1 MEKFKTLNN
10 RASRDLLN
18 MACQGALRAVGYL
31 LYNYRDTF
39 EPEVYQRLFK
49 AVCNIVGDDIYLIP
63 NMQTLSLEVRYY
75 MITLL
80 NPKGGVEK

>member
-10 RASRDLLN
+10 RASRDLIN

-39 EPEVYQRLFK
+39 ETEPYDRLLK
-49 AVCNIVGDDIYLIP
+49 AVYAIIGNDIYLIP
-63 NMQTLSLEVRYY
+63 NMETLALEVRHYL
-75 MITLL
+75 ITLL
-80 NPKGGVEK
+80 SQKGGVLK